1 MALAEPPPILLDE
14 QRRQGRWALVRMS
27 HGITRRR
34 IAGQLSWFAIWLVLS
49 LVALWLRP
57 DPSGHGTHT
66 QLGLPPCPSVL
77 LWNKPCL
84 ACGLTTSF
92 SATVHGKLAS
102 AFAAHPFGPVL
113 YGLFTVSAMLALWG
127 WVRVRRF
134 EITGFGNWLLVSL
147 VVLYVAYGVAR
158 FAVSAPI
165 SSSSPLQ
172 NGKAGMS
179 PR

>member
-14 QRRQGRWALVRMS
+14 RPRSGRWSLVSIS

-49 LVALWLRP
+49 LVSLMLHP

-92 SATVHGKLAS
+92 SATVHGNLAG
-102 AFAAHPFGPVL
+102 AFVAHPFGPVL
-113 YGLFTVSAMLALWG
+113 FGLFTASALLALWG
-127 WVRVRRF
+127 WIRVRRI
-134 EITGFGNWLLVSL
+134 EITALGNWALVAF
-147 VVLYVAYGVAR
+147 VALYVAYGIAR
-158 FAVSAPI
+158 FALSAPI
-165 SSSSPLQ
+165 S
-172 NGKAGMS
+172 AGAAA
-179 PR
+179 PRVESISHT